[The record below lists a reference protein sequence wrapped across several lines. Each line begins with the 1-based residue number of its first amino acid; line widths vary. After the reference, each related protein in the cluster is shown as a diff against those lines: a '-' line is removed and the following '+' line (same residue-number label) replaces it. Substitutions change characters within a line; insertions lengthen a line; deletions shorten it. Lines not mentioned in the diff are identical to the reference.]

1 MPGRLVR
8 TQTAERVSEL
18 LGSREGRAHLA
29 AHGWAQGMPIVMAAP
44 TEPVNDVMG
53 LVSMHGRS
61 VLVAVLDT
69 GSNELKFFYVSTPN
83 PALQPVDPEKATTK
97 IHELFARTEDQGAVT
112 FRVKYW
118 DSCAVAL
125 PIPVFHPVAAT
136 KNYEQRLRDRAN
148 RGQTILKAFD

>member
-29 AHGWAQGMPIVMAAP
+29 AHGWAQGMPIVMADPA
-44 TEPVNDVMG
+44 ELLNDVMG
-53 LVSMHGRS
+53 MVSMHGRS
-61 VLVAVLDT
+61 ALVAMLDA
-69 GSNELKFFYVSTPN
+69 GSDELKFLYVSTPN
-83 PALQPVDPEKATTK
+83 PVLKSVDPEEATTH
-97 IHELFARTEDQGAVT
+97 IPEFFARTENQGAVT

-125 PIPVFHPVAAT
+125 PIPVFHPVSDT
-136 KNYEQRLRDRAN
+136 KSYGQRLS
-148 RGQTILKAFD
+148 L